1 MRTYVQKQKQVA
13 PNLAQANPPMRG
25 TKQNILSLHSEES
38 QTGVNSGKSRRF
50 GHAFSQ
56 ISIHPPNNRPTA
68 HLQRKADDGQGG
80 NTQVAQPDDAKKAE
94 LEFHSTVAFN
104 STFSGF
110 NPSGPPKEGDLSFI
124 RWSVWNT
131 GWKTAP
137 EHMNRLTIY
146 HADRCSGCRDE
157 QDEIFRLEMPA
168 PSIVSITQPG
178 QAEYENVFLVG
189 MGLRAGLYDAY
200 VDLDVQNQVD
210 EINEDNNT
218 AFMPFA
224 VQPNPENESAPET
237 DAQ

>member
-1 MRTYVQKQKQVA
+1 MRTYVQKQKPVA
-13 PNLAQANPPMRG
+13 SNLARANPPMREL
-25 TKQNILSLHSEES
+25 KQQLPLWRGEES
-38 QTGVNSGKSRRF
+38 KTGGQGGESRGF
-50 GHAFSQ
+50 GHDFSQ

-68 HLQRKADDGQGG
+68 PLQRKADDGQGV
-80 NTQVAQPDDAKKAE
+80 NTQTPQQGADKKAE

-110 NPSGPPKEGDLSFI
+110 NPCGPPKEGDLSFI

-157 QDEIFRLEMPA
+157 KDEFFRLEMPA

-189 MGLRAGLYDAY
+189 MGLKAGLYDAY

-218 AFMPFA
+218 AFMTFS
-224 VQPNPENESAPET
+224 VQPGPKDESITE
-237 DAQ
+237 